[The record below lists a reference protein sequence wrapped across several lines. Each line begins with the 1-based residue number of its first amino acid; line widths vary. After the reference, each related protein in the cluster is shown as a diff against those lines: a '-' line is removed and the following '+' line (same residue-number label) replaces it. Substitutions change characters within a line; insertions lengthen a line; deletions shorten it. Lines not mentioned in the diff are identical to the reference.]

1 MKPPWRPPPR
11 WRIQHFA
18 EPDVSQ
24 ANVTT
29 SLRACATL
37 RRPRRH
43 QDGRESPHGCRER
56 SPGLHVVS
64 AVAWWGHLVMLA
76 GWSLLGLW
84 ATRNGKAFGPREVL
98 HDDVTT
104 ARCDHRSGPN
114 DRSMR

>member
-1 MKPPWRPPPR
+1 MSK
-11 WRIQHFA
+11 RI
-18 EPDVSQ
+18 
-24 ANVTT
+24 
-29 SLRACATL
+29 L
-37 RRPRRH
+37 
-43 QDGRESPHGCRER
+43 
-56 SPGLHVVS
+56 S
-64 AVAWWGHLVMLA
+64 AKDAAAITPSAASSIEVAALQRTIAWWGHLVMLA

>member
-1 MKPPWRPPPR
+1 MSHRTVVAMA
-11 WRIQHFA
+11 FA
-18 EPDVSQ
+18 GICT
-24 ANVTT
+24 A
-29 SLRACATL
+29 L
-37 RRPRRH
+37 
-43 QDGRESPHGCRER
+43 
-56 SPGLHVVS
+56 VS

-104 ARCDHRSGPN
+104 ARCDHRSGPD

>member
-1 MKPPWRPPPR
+1 MDEVVKSL
-11 WRIQHFA
+11 QLLAAGADAQA
-18 EPDVSQ
+18 ESDG
-24 ANVTT
+24 
-29 SLRACATL
+29 
-37 RRPRRH
+37 RRH
-43 QDGRESPHGCRER
+43 QDGDDVSGTRRTVVAIAGSEGSHGPICTA
-56 SPGLHVVS
+56 LVS